1 MTYMDYSL
9 GSGWLDAIVR
19 SHVAQHATWT
29 VISLLVC
36 VVTVLLASRVWR
48 SDNAHDG
55 YDEFEPWAIICL
67 LLLAFAF
74 VIGVLILTGS
84 VASLITWL
92 IEPRGAALREA
103 VDIIGAR

>member
-9 GSGWLDAIVR
+9 GSGWLDAMVR
-19 SHVAQHATWT
+19 SHVAQHATWA
-29 VISLLVC
+29 VVSLLVC

-55 YDEFEPWAIICL
+55 YDEFEPWAIMCM
-67 LLLAFAF
+67 LALACAF
-74 VIGVLILTGS
+74 VIGIFILTGS
-84 VASLITWL
+84 VANLITWL

-103 VDIIGAR
+103 IDIIGAR

>member
-19 SHVAQHATWT
+19 SHVAQHAVWT

-36 VVTVLLASRVWR
+36 VGAVLLASRVWR
-48 SDNAHDG
+48 SDNARDG
-55 YDEFEPWAIICL
+55 YDELEVWAIICL
-67 LLLAFAF
+67 LVLACAF
-74 VIGVLILTGS
+74 VIAFIIMLSSATH
-84 VASLITWL
+84 LITWL

-103 VDIIGAR
+103 IDIIGKR